1 MHTPFDSGY
10 SLQKVAYRHPC
21 IHAYKVIKMDSA
33 DSSLKAGTLPYIN
46 FSLCWII
53 AHKLETF
60 YSSILDKKQKKHLDF
75 ISPSSL
81 SPIFYLPFRTNSSK
95 GLLILNTRVPV
106 PLLPFFLESTTIRP
120 LFLTQNCSCQGHP
133 LSHTVKFNGQFSV
146 LVIWHSWLSLS
157 GFQGITFP
165 WFLS

>member
-10 SLQKVAYRHPC
+10 PLQKVAYRNPC
-21 IHAYKVIKMDSA
+21 IHAYKFIKMDSS
-33 DSSLKAGTLPYIN
+33 DPSLKVGTLPYIN

-75 ISPSSL
+75 ISRSSL

-120 LFLTQNCSCQGHP
+120 PISHSKLFLSRSPTQPHCPIQWSI
-133 LSHTVKFNGQFSV
+133 LSSRRLT
-146 LVIWHSWLSLS
+146 
-157 GFQGITFP
+157 
-165 WFLS
+165 